1 MALLIK
7 MYLTQFSLP
16 SNSQL
21 SLLKNSN
28 TIFLTIEHSN
38 LLIKLVLIRCNSNFL
53 TQLTYQM
60 RTIKEKTSTSTIIYA
75 LNKNRFFK
83 KPKFIIF

>member
-21 SLLKNSN
+21 SLLKNSS

-38 LLIKLVLIRCNSNFL
+38 LLIKLVLICCNSNFL

-60 RTIKEKTSTSTIIYA
+60 REIKEKTSTSTRIYT

-83 KPKFIIF
+83 KPKSIIF